1 MVRARRDE
9 LVDQI
14 TLGPHDLDAV
24 IAGLLRQGCAP
35 DEVLDRP
42 LDLLGRELVGHEGRD
57 RGLDRARADE
67 IAMVGVAPEV
77 QDLQADPPPLGVDRV
92 GDHAVLGGLLGCG
105 ERGSTLERTALV
117 VGGDPAGHDEADA
130 AAGAFGIEGRHPLE
144 TVRCLLQ
151 PDVHRAHEH
160 PVGECREAQVEGG

>member
-1 MVRARRDE
+1 MMMKFVPTRSRTRRTISTGKRIPLLVGPTPLIGAVVRARRDE

-57 RGLDRARADE
+57 RGLDRARA
-67 IAMVGVAPEV
+67 G
-77 QDLQADPPPLGVDRV
+77 
-92 GDHAVLGGLLGCG
+92 
-105 ERGSTLERTALV
+105 
-117 VGGDPAGHDEADA
+117 
-130 AAGAFGIEGRHPLE
+130 
-144 TVRCLLQ
+144 
-151 PDVHRAHEH
+151 
-160 PVGECREAQVEGG
+160 